1 MKKFIG
7 TILFL
12 LVVYVL
18 YYDLSIG
25 TLPAAAPKT
34 SEDSSN
40 KVKQEEKQVR
50 PIKEMNYVE
59 VTVKPGD
66 TLLSIIEKREGKLSQ
81 SIPKIIDDFILLN
94 NGLAPD
100 QIQMG
105 KKYKIPT
112 YQAAND

>member
-7 TILFL
+7 TIMFL
-12 LVVYVL
+12 LIVYVL

-25 TLPAAAPKT
+25 TLPTVVPKA
-34 SEDSSN
+34 SETTN
-40 KVKQEEKQVR
+40 KVKSEEKKIS
-50 PIKEMNYVE
+50 PKKEMHFVE

-66 TLLSIIEKREGKLSQ
+66 TLLSLIENREGKLTQ

-112 YQAAND
+112 YQTTND

>member
-7 TILFL
+7 TIMFL
-12 LVVYVL
+12 LIVYVL

-25 TLPAAAPKT
+25 TLPAVAPKA
-34 SEDSSN
+34 SEPIT
-40 KVKQEEKQVR
+40 KVKSDDK
-50 PIKEMNYVE
+50 KASSTKAMDFVE

-66 TLLSIIEKREGKLSQ
+66 TLLSLIEKREGKLSQ

-94 NGLAPD
+94 DGLAPD

-112 YQAAND
+112 YQNAND